1 MPVLKEP
8 TKRKINMNKAPL
20 ALSTTS
26 VASAESVRVPSSI
39 AVKMTAGSIEVIKKD
54 VYRRIVSTGT
64 PFLKSQ
70 APSFH
75 HILSNSLHT
84 SH

>member
-1 MPVLKEP
+1 MLVVQELMKS
-8 TKRKINMNKAPL
+8 KINTNKAPI

-26 VASAESVRVPSSI
+26 VASAASVRVPSSI

-54 VYRRIVSTGT
+54 IYRWIVDTGT

-75 HILSNSLHT
+75 HIFLKL
-84 SH
+84 